1 VKRSRRTSNFLST
14 CVAFVLLFWSRAA
27 AAERLPI
34 EVFGSDQG
42 LAQSV
47 NCVMEGSRGLLWF
60 GTNDGLFSFDGK
72 RFEKWGGQ
80 LGLSRS
86 VNDILEWQGKE
97 LWLATAQGVIRLD
110 HHQTVAPEQARFEV
124 LLPGESSQS
133 RNVRTLHRDRS
144 GRLWIGT
151 ADGLFVMSEDQE
163 SSELLRVS
171 LGSFLAA
178 DDFELIVDV
187 ESAAGGGLWIGTE
200 RVLLRLLPSGG
211 LLRYSFSPPAGSE
224 SVRWLQLDSLG
235 RLWFSADLALGRMNL
250 EPELPEQVSSGQTI
264 VLDPSMVRFYTT
276 TDGLADDRVIGM
288 VEKTSGELYF
298 GTMRGLCR
306 FERDH
311 FVCFDRSSGLS
322 DDEVT
327 PVLED
332 TYANLWLVSR
342 NGGAMRL
349 PTTRM
354 TSFSL
359 ADGLASDRIR
369 SLIPGGGK
377 TPFVIGGYINEI
389 FVHRFDG
396 QRFFAVRP
404 RIPVGVEL
412 GWGWNQIAFIDR
424 HGAWWI
430 AAKDVLRYPEGLS
443 FMQLAETEPTRIEIG
458 GVFRIFEDSHGDVWI
473 STFEGGL
480 ELRRWQ
486 RETGNVHAFPIHR
499 WYNKGAP
506 TAFVEDPSGSLW
518 IGLYEGGLLRYRG
531 QQFEL
536 LAPGEVVPPGFVY
549 ELMLDSKN
557 RLWVA
562 TSRGGVARLDTLESE
577 QPTFE
582 VYDVS
587 DGLASNK
594 AFSLAED
601 HYGRLYI
608 GSDRG
613 VNRLDPETGR
623 ISHISTADG
632 LAHAT
637 VSSTECDSE
646 GVIWFGTPQGVSR
659 LEPSVDHELPPPRIW
674 ISRLWIAGVDY
685 AVPDQSQQRS
695 RRIKLA
701 HHQSSID
708 VEATAPYF
716 APGEQ
721 VRYQHRLNG
730 AGSEWSSLTT
740 DRSLHLVGL
749 APGSYQL
756 EVRAVTLQ
764 GAISDPA
771 VLSFAIR
778 PPFWRSWWFLSI
790 VAVTVGAMAV
800 SWHQLR
806 LQRSLAVERLR
817 TRIAADLHDDLGAS
831 LSQISIL
838 SEVARRDPDS
848 ERGRS
853 ILETIGTTARRL
865 VDNTRDIVWSINPDH
880 DDLASLVVRVR
891 EFASNMFDGTDVSW
905 TLETDVSA
913 TRLDPDQRRH
923 MLLIVK
929 EAITNITRHA
939 NASSARISIQTSKH
953 RLLIEV
959 SDDGC
964 GFLPPAAQEA
974 RKSSSGNGLR
984 NMCFRALGINGELS
998 VDSRPGHGAC
1008 IRIEAPLSRPKR

>member
-1 VKRSRRTSNFLST
+1 
-14 CVAFVLLFWSRAA
+14 
-27 AAERLPI
+27 LPI
-34 EVFGSDQG
+34 EVFGTDEG

-47 NCVMEGSRGLLWF
+47 NCVVEGSRGLLWF
-60 GTNDGLFSFDGK
+60 GTDDGLFSFDGQ
-72 RFEKWGGQ
+72 RFVQWGAQ
-80 LGLSRS
+80 QGLTRS

-97 LWLATAQGVIRLD
+97 LWLATAQGVVRLD
-110 HHQTVAPEQARFEV
+110 HHQTVAPEQARFKV
-124 LLPGESSQS
+124 LFPGESSQS

-151 ADGLFVMSEDQE
+151 ADGLFVMSEEQG
-163 SSELLRVS
+163 SNELQRVS
-171 LGSFLAA
+171 LGSFLDA

-187 ESAAGGGLWIGTE
+187 ESGAGGGLWIGTE

-211 LLRYSFSPPAGSE
+211 VIRYAFSPPAGGE
-224 SVRWLQLDSLG
+224 GVRWLRVDNLG
-235 RLWFSADLALGRMNL
+235 RLWFSADLALGRMAH
-250 EPELPEQVSSGQTI
+250 EPELPAQISSGQTI
-264 VLDPSMVRFYTT
+264 DLDPATVHFYTT
-276 TDGLADDRVIGM
+276 GDGLADDRVTGM

-306 FERDH
+306 MQRDH

-327 PVLED
+327 PTLED

-342 NGGAMRL
+342 HGGAMRL

-354 TSFSL
+354 TSFSV
-359 ADGLASDRIR
+359 ADGLASDQIR
-369 SLIPGGGK
+369 SLILGRGK
-377 TPFVIGGYINEI
+377 TPFVIGGYPSEI
-389 FVHRFDG
+389 FVHRYDG

-424 HGAWWI
+424 NGAWWI

-443 FMQLAETEPTRIEIG
+443 FAQLAETEPSRIEIG

-486 RETGNVHAFPIHR
+486 RETGTVHAFPIHR
-499 WYNKGAP
+499 LFNRGVP
-506 TAFVEDPSGSLW
+506 TAFVEAPGGALW
-518 IGLYEGGLLRYRG
+518 LGLYEGGLLRYRDDK
-531 QQFEL
+531 FEL
-536 LAPGEVVPPGFVY
+536 FAPGEVVPPGFVY
-549 ELMLDSKN
+549 DLMLDSKD

-577 QPTFE
+577 HPIFE
-582 VYDVS
+582 VFDAS

-601 HYGRLYI
+601 HHGRLYI
-608 GSDRG
+608 GSDHG
-613 VNRLDPETGR
+613 VSRLDPETGR
-623 ISHISTADG
+623 ISHLSTADG
-632 LAHAT
+632 LAHAAVNLIT
-637 VSSTECDSE
+637 CDPE

-659 LEPSVDHELPPPRIW
+659 LEPSIDHELPPPRIW
-674 ISRLWIAGVDY
+674 ISRLRIAGIDR
-685 AVPDQSQQRS
+685 AVPEQNQQRP
-695 RRIKLA
+695 RPIKLA

-730 AGSEWSSLTT
+730 GSEWSSLTT
-740 DRSLHLVGL
+740 DRSLYLVGL
-749 APGSYQL
+749 APGRYLL

-764 GAISDPA
+764 GAISEPA
-771 VLSFAIR
+771 VLSFTIR
-778 PPFWRSWWFLSI
+778 PPFWKSWWFLSI
-790 VAVTVGAMAV
+790 TAAMVSAVAL

-817 TRIAADLHDDLGAS
+817 TRIAADLHDDIGAS

-880 DDLASLVVRVR
+880 DDIASLVVRVR
-891 EFASNMFDGTDVSW
+891 EFASDMFDGTNISW
-905 TLETDVSA
+905 KLETDVTD
-913 TRLDPDQRRH
+913 TRLEPDQRRH
-923 MLLIVK
+923 LLLIVK
-929 EAITNITRHA
+929 EAITNVIRHA
-939 NASSARISIQTSKH
+939 TASRARISIQKSKH

-959 SDDGC
+959 RDNGC
-964 GFLPPAAQEA
+964 GFMPPSEVM
-974 RKSSSGNGLR
+974 KSSSGSGLR

-998 VDSRPGHGAC
+998 IDSQPGDGTC
-1008 IRIEAPLSRPKR
+1008 IRIEAPLSMPKAKYPNP